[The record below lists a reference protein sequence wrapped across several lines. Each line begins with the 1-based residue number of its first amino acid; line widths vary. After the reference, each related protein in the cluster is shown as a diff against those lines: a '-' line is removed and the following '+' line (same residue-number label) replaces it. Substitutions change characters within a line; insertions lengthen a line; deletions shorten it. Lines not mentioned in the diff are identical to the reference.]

1 MPEATALKE
10 YVTAA
15 NKLLSAYGKSFH
27 WARYFLG
34 KEAGLQATQLYAF
47 CRYLDDI
54 ADQPDNLGATKLKSI
69 QNIFNNYS
77 YQTGSYPEVD
87 NFLLLKQELNL
98 PVFAVKDLLKGLIS
112 DQGTVLLLNENQL
125 IQYSYK
131 VAGTV
136 GLMMAPILG
145 ISSKKAIPFAV
156 DLGIAMQ
163 LTNISRDVLDDA
175 ELGRRY
181 IPGEWCDD
189 LSAPKIVELAKNGT
203 TEDRLKVSAAIKR
216 TLLLAETYYVSGF
229 KGLAYLPPRNHLAIL
244 IAGII
249 YRLIGRRLLKNGTEW
264 WVGRQVVNSTGKLLH
279 SLYPPLLMLNRFKRL
294 PVHDSHTYTNALRT
308 ILDFD

>member
-1 MPEATALKE
+1 MPKATTAKQ
-10 YVTAA
+10 YVSTA
-15 NKLLSAYGKSFH
+15 NKLLFTYGKSFH

-34 KEAGLQATQLYAF
+34 KEVGLQATQLYAF

-54 ADQPDNLGATKLKSI
+54 ADQPDNLGATKLTSI

-77 YQTGSYPEVD
+77 YQTGSCPEID
-87 NFLLLKQELNL
+87 NFLLLKQELDL
-98 PVFAVKDLLKGLIS
+98 PVFAVKDLLEGLIS

-145 ISSKKAIPFAV
+145 ISSTKAIPFAV

-163 LTNISRDVLDDA
+163 LTNISRDVLEDA
-175 ELGRRY
+175 KLGRRY

-189 LSAPKIVELAKNGT
+189 LSATKIVELAKNGT
-203 TEDRLKVSAAIKR
+203 TEDRLKVSAAVKR
-216 TLLLAETYYVSGF
+216 TLLLAETYYISGF

-249 YRLIGRRLLKNGTEW
+249 YRLIGRRLLNSGTKW
-264 WVGRQVVNSTGKLLH
+264 WVGRQVVNNTGKLLH
-279 SLYPPLLMLNRFKRL
+279 SFYPPLLMLNRFKRL
-294 PVHDSHTYTNALRT
+294 PVHESHLHTHLRDY
-308 ILDFD
+308 LDFD

>member
-1 MPEATALKE
+1 MPKATALKE

-15 NKLLSAYGKSFH
+15 NKLLSTYGKSFH

-163 LTNISRDVLDDA
+163 LTNISRDVLEDA

-181 IPGEWCDD
+181 IPGEWCDE

-249 YRLIGRRLLKNGTEW
+249 YRLIGRRLLATGTEW

-294 PVHDSHTYTNALRT
+294 PVHDSHLHKCLKDYIR
-308 ILDFD
+308 F

>member
-1 MPEATALKE
+1 MPKATALKQ

-15 NKLLSAYGKSFH
+15 NKLLSTYGKSFH

-34 KEAGLQATQLYAF
+34 KETGLQATQLYAF

-54 ADQPDNLGATKLKSI
+54 ADQPGNLGAKKLKSI

-87 NFLLLKQELNL
+87 NFLLLRQELDL
-98 PVFAVKDLLKGLIS
+98 PVFAVKDLLEGLIS
-112 DQGTVLLLNENQL
+112 DQETVLLLNENQL

-163 LTNISRDVLDDA
+163 LTNISRDVLEDSKNNRFYIEKNFEKISSTVNLA
-175 ELGRRY
+175 NRY
-181 IPGEWCDD
+181 YQD
-189 LSAPKIVELAKNGT
+189 SFY
-203 TEDRLKVSAAIKR
+203 AIKSIPISFR
-216 TLLLAETYYVSGF
+216 FSILVARRVYRKIGYKILKKKNLENYQRSGKIYVSNIEKVLETF
-229 KGLAYLPPRNHLAIL
+229 LSIFDLISLYLINKNEDQIQHNHIL
-244 IAGII
+244 INEEI
-249 YRLIGRRLLKNGTEW
+249 N
-264 WVGRQVVNSTGKLLH
+264 
-279 SLYPPLLMLNRFKRL
+279 LNER
-294 PVHDSHTYTNALRT
+294 
-308 ILDFD
+308 I

>member
-87 NFLLLKQELNL
+87 NFLLLKQELDL

-163 LTNISRDVLDDA
+163 LTNISRDVLEDA

-294 PVHDSHTYTNALRT
+294 PVHDSHLHKCLKDYIR
-308 ILDFD
+308 F

>member
-10 YVTAA
+10 NVTAA
-15 NKLLSAYGKSFH
+15 NELLSTYGKSFH

-34 KEAGLQATQLYAF
+34 KEAGLKATRLYAF

-54 ADQPDNLGATKLKSI
+54 ADQPGNLGATKLKSI
-69 QNIFNNYS
+69 QNIFDNYS
-77 YQTGSYPEVD
+77 YQIGSYPEVD
-87 NFLLLKQELNL
+87 NFLSLKQQLDL
-98 PVFAVKDLLKGLIS
+98 PVFAVKDLLKGLIC

-163 LTNISRDVLDDA
+163 LTNISRDVLEDA

-203 TEDRLKVSAAIKR
+203 TEDRLRVSTAIKR

-229 KGLAYLPPRNHLAIL
+229 KGLTYLPPRNHLAIL

-249 YRLIGRRLLKNGTEW
+249 YRLIGRRLLKTGTEW
-264 WVGRQVVNSTGKLLH
+264 WEGRQVVNSTGKLLH

-294 PVHDSHTYTNALRT
+294 PVHESNLHKCLKDYIR
-308 ILDFD
+308 F

>member
-1 MPEATALKE
+1 MPKATALKQ

-15 NKLLSAYGKSFH
+15 NKLLSTYGKSFH

-54 ADQPDNLGATKLKSI
+54 ADQPGNLGATKLKSI

-87 NFLLLKQELNL
+87 NFLLLKQELDL
-98 PVFAVKDLLKGLIS
+98 PVFAVKDLLEGLIS

-163 LTNISRDVLDDA
+163 LTNISRDVLEDA

-229 KGLAYLPPRNHLAIL
+229 KGLTYLPPRNHLAIL

-249 YRLIGRRLLKNGTEW
+249 YRLIGRRLLILEQNG
-264 WVGRQVVNSTGKLLH
+264 G
-279 SLYPPLLMLNRFKRL
+279 
-294 PVHDSHTYTNALRT
+294 
-308 ILDFD
+308 

>member
-1 MPEATALKE
+1 MPKATALKE

-15 NKLLSAYGKSFH
+15 NKLLSTYGKSFH

-54 ADQPDNLGATKLKSI
+54 ADQPGNLGATKLKSI

-87 NFLLLKQELNL
+87 NFLLLKQELDL

-163 LTNISRDVLDDA
+163 LTNISRDVLEDA

-203 TEDRLKVSAAIKR
+203 TEDRLKVSSAIRR
-216 TLLLAETYYVSGF
+216 TL
-229 KGLAYLPPRNHLAIL
+229 
-244 IAGII
+244 
-249 YRLIGRRLLKNGTEW
+249 
-264 WVGRQVVNSTGKLLH
+264 
-279 SLYPPLLMLNRFKRL
+279 
-294 PVHDSHTYTNALRT
+294 
-308 ILDFD
+308 

>member
-87 NFLLLKQELNL
+87 NFLLLKIFKIHGLN
-98 PVFAVKDLLKGLIS
+98 S
-112 DQGTVLLLNENQL
+112 
-125 IQYSYK
+125 
-131 VAGTV
+131 
-136 GLMMAPILG
+136 
-145 ISSKKAIPFAV
+145 
-156 DLGIAMQ
+156 
-163 LTNISRDVLDDA
+163 
-175 ELGRRY
+175 
-181 IPGEWCDD
+181 
-189 LSAPKIVELAKNGT
+189 
-203 TEDRLKVSAAIKR
+203 
-216 TLLLAETYYVSGF
+216 
-229 KGLAYLPPRNHLAIL
+229 
-244 IAGII
+244 
-249 YRLIGRRLLKNGTEW
+249 
-264 WVGRQVVNSTGKLLH
+264 
-279 SLYPPLLMLNRFKRL
+279 
-294 PVHDSHTYTNALRT
+294 
-308 ILDFD
+308 

>member
-1 MPEATALKE
+1 
-10 YVTAA
+10 
-15 NKLLSAYGKSFH
+15 
-27 WARYFLG
+27 
-34 KEAGLQATQLYAF
+34 
-47 CRYLDDI
+47 
-54 ADQPDNLGATKLKSI
+54 
-69 QNIFNNYS
+69 
-77 YQTGSYPEVD
+77 
-87 NFLLLKQELNL
+87 
-98 PVFAVKDLLKGLIS
+98 
-112 DQGTVLLLNENQL
+112 
-125 IQYSYK
+125 
-131 VAGTV
+131 
-136 GLMMAPILG
+136 MMAPILG

-163 LTNISRDVLDDA
+163 LTNISRDVLEDA

-229 KGLAYLPPRNHLAIL
+229 KGLTYLPPRNHLAIL

-249 YRLIGRRLLKNGTEW
+249 YRLIGRRLLNSGTKW

-294 PVHDSHTYTNALRT
+294 PVHESHLHKCLKDY
-308 ILDFD
+308 LDFD